1 MEQDSNL
8 LARQLNWKDN
18 RPFIIMGIIL
28 AETARLRGVLIL
40 IRVTGLR
47 IPVEGDISDLKQ
59 ALVKK
64 LRVSRQELLDYRIYK
79 QSVDA
84 RKAGMIYFVYTVDV
98 KLVNE
103 AMVLKKLGKDRDISI
118 APRLEYKYVKTGR
131 EKLAHRPVIAGT
143 GPAGLFAGLIL
154 SQMGYRPVLLERG
167 SDVDT
172 RIEVVKKFWETG
184 ELDPECNVQF
194 GEGGAGTFSD
204 GKLTTLIRDLRCR
217 KVLEEMIAAGAPGE
231 IIYSYKPHIGTDNL
245 RTVVK
250 NIRSKI
256 IGLGGEVR
264 FNSKVTDL
272 MINGGKISGIVVN
285 DRDEVETGVLVL
297 APGHSARDTFE
308 MLYNRGVKIIPKAF
322 SVGVRIEHPQV
333 LINRAQYKKFAGH
346 KNLGAAEYK
355 LVYHASN
362 GRSAYTFCMCPG
374 GVVVAAASEKGCV
387 VTNGMSEYARDA
399 ENANSALLVGVSPG
413 DFAGDHPLAGV
424 EFQRIWEKK
433 AFELGGG
440 DYSAPVQLVGDFLAD
455 RPSTGLGAVKP
466 SYRKSVRLA
475 ELKHCLPGYVIETLR
490 EAIPEMDKKLRGFA
504 LPDAV
509 LTGVE
514 TRSSSP
520 VRIVRDENY
529 EANVK
534 GLYPAG
540 EGAGYA
546 GGIVSAAVDGIKVA
560 EAIAGIYA
568 PLS

>member
-1 MEQDSNL
+1 
-8 LARQLNWKDN
+8 
-18 RPFIIMGIIL
+18 MGIIL
-28 AETARLRGVLIL
+28 TEIAKSRRVSIL
-40 IRVTGLR
+40 IRVTGLK
-47 IPVEGDISDLKQ
+47 IPVDGDISNLEQ

-64 LRVSRQELLDYRIYK
+64 LRFSGQELLDYKIYK
-79 QSVDA
+79 QSIDA

-98 KLVNE
+98 KLANE
-103 AMVLKKLGKDRDISI
+103 DIALRKLRNDRDISV

-131 EKLAHRPVIAGT
+131 EKLTHRPVIAGT

-217 KVLEEMIAAGAPGE
+217 KVLEEMIGAGAPEE
-231 IIYSYKPHIGTDNL
+231 IIYSYKPHIGTDKL
-245 RTVVK
+245 RAVVK

-256 IGLGGEVR
+256 ISLGGEVR
-264 FNSKVTDL
+264 FGSKVTDL
-272 MINGGKISGIVVN
+272 IINGGKISGIIVN
-285 DRDEVETGVLVL
+285 DKDKVDTGVLVL

-308 MLYNRGVKIIPKAF
+308 MLYARGVEIIPKAF
-322 SVGVRIEHPQV
+322 SIGVRIEHPQE
-333 LINRAQYKKFAGH
+333 LINQAQYKKFAGH
-346 KNLGAAEYK
+346 RNLGAADYK
-355 LVYHASN
+355 LAYHASN

-374 GVVVAAASEKGCV
+374 GVVVAAASEEGCV

-413 DFAGDHPLAGV
+413 DFASDHPLAGV
-424 EFQRIWEKK
+424 EFQRNWERK

-440 DYSAPVQLVGDFLAD
+440 DYSAPAQLVGDFLAD
-455 RPSTGLGAVKP
+455 RPSTGLGGVKP
-466 SYRKSVRLA
+466 SYRRSVRLS
-475 ELKHCLPGYVIETLR
+475 ELKYCLPGYVIETLR

-520 VRIVRDENY
+520 IRIIRGENY
-529 EANVK
+529 ETNIK

-560 EAIAGIYA
+560 EAIASIYA